1 MIREW
6 EEKWQG
12 VGEPMARPSPEMER
26 DASGMQAWIIDKGWG
41 VKVFPQVITKTYKV
55 EF

>member
-1 MIREW
+1 
-6 EEKWQG
+6 
-12 VGEPMARPSPEMER
+12 MARPSPEMER
-26 DASGMQAWIIDKGWG
+26 DASGMQAWIIDKVGR